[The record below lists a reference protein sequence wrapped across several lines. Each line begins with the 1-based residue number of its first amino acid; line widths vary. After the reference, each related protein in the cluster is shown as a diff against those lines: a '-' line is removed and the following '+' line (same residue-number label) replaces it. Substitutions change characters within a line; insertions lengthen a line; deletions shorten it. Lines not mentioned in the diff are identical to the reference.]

1 MNPKSFLFNFWGSLQ
16 LGGFFISFPLPLRYL
31 CATLILLLRIMSA
44 HCRYPPLARFPS
56 FVSCPAW
63 YAACRSS
70 AALCVSITSMSIV
83 RHNMPVV
90 LFGGIFATVPLW
102 GIVMRYTIP
111 PLSFVN
117 YVGIVSRHRLFRS
130 TNSHVPRCPVRATS
144 VSAFSSC

>member
-63 YAACRSS
+63 YA
-70 AALCVSITSMSIV
+70 
-83 RHNMPVV
+83 
-90 LFGGIFATVPLW
+90 G
-102 GIVMRYTIP
+102 
-111 PLSFVN
+111 LSFVCCAMRQHRV
-117 YVGIVSRHRLFRS
+117 YV
-130 TNSHVPRCPVRATS
+130 NCPA
-144 VSAFSSC
+144 